1 MNIKLL
7 FATILFLP
15 LASFS
20 QETPAEIKINTTEV
34 APGIYRLFVDNRVA
48 VVAQVGDD
56 GILVVDAAYDRTGEA
71 LKVAIGEL
79 SDQPIRYLIN
89 THLHGDHT
97 GGNAIIGRDAL
108 IIAHPTVKEFLSKPQ
123 ERDGKTTPPLPDYAL
138 PHMTI
143 EGKTTLS
150 FNGET
155 IEIIPLTGGHTAGDL
170 LIYFPKAKVLDIGD
184 LLFAGY
190 FPYVDTGNGGNPL
203 VFASNLQW
211 IIEHFEDG
219 VTFIGGH
226 GPVFTKSQLTEY
238 LKSLNETMATIKKA
252 KSEGMTAEQM
262 KTTRVLKQWET
273 FGAFFITED
282 RWIDT
287 VYPYL

>member
-1 MNIKLL
+1 MNIKVLL
-7 FATILFLP
+7 ISLLLSP
-15 LASFS
+15 IVLFS
-20 QETPAEIKINTTEV
+20 QEAPAEIKISTTEV
-34 APGIYRLFVDNRVA
+34 SPGIYRLFVDNRVA
-48 VVAQVGDD
+48 VVAQVGKD
-56 GILVVDAAYDRTGEA
+56 GILVVDAAYDRTGES
-71 LKVAIGEL
+71 LKAAINEL
-79 SDQPIRYLIN
+79 SNLPIRYLIN

-108 IIAHPTVKEFLSKPQ
+108 IIAHPTVKEFLSQPQ
-123 ERDGKTTPPLPDYAL
+123 VRDGKTTPPPPDYAL
-138 PHMTI
+138 PHLTI
-143 EGKTTLS
+143 EGKTMLR
-150 FNGET
+150 FNDET

-203 VFASNLQW
+203 VFVNNLQW
-211 IIEHFEDG
+211 ILENFDDE

-226 GPVFTKSQLTEY
+226 GPIFTKSQLTEY
-238 LKSLNETMATIKKA
+238 LKSLNETMSVIKKA
-252 KSEGMTAEQM
+252 KSEGMIAEQM
-262 KTTRVLKQWET
+262 KTTRILKQWET